1 MKTQNPWMGRAKG
14 SAGGMT
20 ASKVYDKNV
29 LKAKAFEV
37 NNPKT
42 QAQQM
47 QRKFFAEA
55 TKISNSFS
63 EELLRTLFGQ
73 MPKGRSRRSEL
84 AAQLMISS
92 TISQGEKH
100 VNFAGIKQIGNGV
113 KMNVAITHIEE
124 AAAQSAVTWSATD
137 LNIPSGKTPNVLFVV
152 MNVTKGTISVV
163 NSSTL
168 ASAGTANAISVVGLT
183 AGDEAYIYPTIEIN
197 GESVSAKGFGSFII
211 KTRAEKTSKNTAIS

>member
-37 NNPKT
+37 NNPNT
-42 QAQQM
+42 AAQQM

-92 TISQGEKH
+92 VTSLGEKH

-113 KMNVAITHIEE
+113 KMNVAITHIE
-124 AAAQSAVTWSATD
+124 SATSESVVTWNASD

-152 MNVTKGTISVV
+152 MNKTKGTISVV

-168 ASAGTANAISVVGLT
+168 ASAGTATAISVVGLT
-183 AGDEAYIYPTIEIN
+183 AGDEAYIYPTIEVN
-197 GESVSAKGFGSFII
+197 GESVGLRGFGSFII
-211 KTRAEKTSKNTAIS
+211 KTRAEKTTKN

>member
-20 ASKVYDKNV
+20 ASKVYNKNV

-37 NNPKT
+37 NNPNT
-42 QAQQM
+42 AAQQM
-47 QRKFFAEA
+47 QRMFFAEA

-73 MPKGRSRRSEL
+73 MPKGHSRRSEL
-84 AAQLMISS
+84 AAQLMITS
-92 TISQGEKH
+92 TISQGQKH

-124 AAAQSAVTWSATD
+124 AATASAVTWNKSD
-137 LNIPSGKTPNVLFVV
+137 LNIPPGKTPNVLFVV
-152 MNVTKGTISVV
+152 MNKTKGTISVV

-168 ASAGTANAISVVGLT
+168 ASVETANAITVCGLT
-183 AGDEAYIYPTIEIN
+183 AGEEAYIYPTIEIN
-197 GESVSAKGFGSFII
+197 GENVATKAFGSFII